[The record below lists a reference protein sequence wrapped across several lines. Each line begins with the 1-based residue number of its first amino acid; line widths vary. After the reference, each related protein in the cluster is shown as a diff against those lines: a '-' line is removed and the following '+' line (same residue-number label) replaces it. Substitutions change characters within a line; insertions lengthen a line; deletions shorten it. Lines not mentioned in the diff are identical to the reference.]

1 MDQNLLVNR
10 NYKNQKADVY
20 SIGVL
25 MWQISSGRSPSEAT
39 YDGIY
44 SIIDGKREEIVNGTP
59 IEYSNLYDLLIEIYD
74 NNILYLVKNSKP
86 DWKFLNELRKLD
98 SGRTIN
104 FDGIKIAHKR
114 AFKMK
119 GCNVTKIGAE
129 GYRKGK
135 IEFNSNEDY
144 IILEYQLENYKIK
157 IINLVPIHFIDTQ
170 NMKLENFKQITEEY
184 GQFIPIEVI
193 LDRRVYYERHKV
205 LKEYSEVKANEGST
219 NISGGPIENRIGI
232 DSTISKGKSNSYQH

>member
-1 MDQNLLVNR
+1 DTLLKVCGILEQKKRNERLSFAQKKNVLAKILSDDENLKILN
-10 NYKNQKADVY
+10 D
-20 SIGVL
+20 
-25 MWQISSGRSPSEAT
+25 
-39 YDGIY
+39 
-44 SIIDGKREEIVNGTP
+44 IID
-59 IEYSNLYDLLIEIYD
+59 D

-144 IILEYQLENYKIK
+144 I
-157 IINLVPIHFIDTQ
+157 
-170 NMKLENFKQITEEY
+170 M
-184 GQFIPIEVI
+184 
-193 LDRRVYYERHKV
+193 
-205 LKEYSEVKANEGST
+205 
-219 NISGGPIENRIGI
+219 
-232 DSTISKGKSNSYQH
+232 